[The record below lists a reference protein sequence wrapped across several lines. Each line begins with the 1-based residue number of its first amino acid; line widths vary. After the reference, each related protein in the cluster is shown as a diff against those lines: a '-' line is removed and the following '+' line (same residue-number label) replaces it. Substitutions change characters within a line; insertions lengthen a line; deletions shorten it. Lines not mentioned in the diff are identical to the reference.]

1 MSGHARCGM
10 ECMMHTCILRITH
23 EIGLRF
29 SFSSMTAKLKPMPD
43 HSIAL
48 DGDTHAKV
56 TLLARAWDV
65 TPAQVVGRLVDH
77 FHNPAPSPAVQA
89 ANADGTVA
97 VHAFYEG
104 CRVSGR
110 YDPANR
116 SLTVDPGPGAGR
128 YKSPSGAATA
138 VLQALKPEV
147 HPNRNGWSFWLIDD
161 SGRALQTI
169 RGAS

>member
-1 MSGHARCGM
+1 
-10 ECMMHTCILRITH
+10 
-23 EIGLRF
+23 
-29 SFSSMTAKLKPMPD
+29 MPD

-65 TPAQVVGRLVDH
+65 TPAQAVARLVDH
-77 FHNPAPSPAVQA
+77 FHNPVPLPTAQGGSPA
-89 ANADGTVA
+89 DSTVA

-104 CRVSGR
+104 KRVSGR
-110 YDPANR
+110 YDPATR
-116 SLTVDPGPGAGR
+116 SLTVDPGPGAGH

-147 HPNRNGWSFWLIDD
+147 HPNRNGWSFWVIDS
-161 SGRALQTI
+161 SGRALQSI
-169 RGAS
+169 RGTS